1 MIKYLV
7 RRDNHFWYR
16 RKIKDY
22 GEVVFSLQ
30 TKNYNISLVRHAYID
45 FQIKKLI
52 YKGAFKFMTVQ
63 EIRKLID
70 KYKIYM
76 LEEEYNDFEDIRD
89 KELTVD
95 IEGKTYGGHTKEALS
110 YAINLYKA
118 IHEQNN
124 LELVKEE
131 TAKILKRSNFTSEDL
146 AKLKT
151 DKDNKIFHWELLKAE
166 WELLQSAYEGQKE
179 ITHEVK
185 EELTPHMIS
194 QIQMYQDFSKNKS
207 PIEKSNDMTITELL
221 RKYIT
226 ENQAA
231 KDWSDKNG
239 RDLEYVLG
247 HLSSYYNDKDINELT
262 REHFSQFRDN
272 VLRNLPQSSQ
282 IKELKGL
289 RTLKVIKYVKNKKLD
304 RIGLSTIN
312 KHLRRIHQVFEWG
325 SNCGYLEKN
334 LTKDLK
340 LIDKKK
346 SKKKK
351 TVKIP
356 YSKEDL
362 QRLFNSPWYNEELT
376 KVLRYKP
383 QNIFIP
389 ILALYTGAK
398 PAELGTLKISAI
410 KKRQG
415 IIGIDFNQMIKTTDS
430 ERFTPLSQAI
440 IDLGFLKYV
449 QYQKKQKEKL
459 LFPTVSVYK
468 GGGINF
474 TNDFTQYNRKYI
486 TEEKDKTFYSTRHL
500 VNQLLKNKKVHSYI
514 INDITGHSQD
524 AHDMDSSVYGDEQM
538 PEEIL
543 RDTINECLVY
553 DYLDFSEIKKA
564 IDILY

>member
-1 MIKYLV
+1 MVKYLV

-16 RKIKDY
+16 RKIKGY

-30 TKNYNISLVRHAYID
+30 TKNHNIALVRHAYID
-45 FQIKKLI
+45 FQIKKLM
-52 YKGAFKFMTVQ
+52 YKGAFELMTVQ

-76 LEEEYNDFEDIRD
+76 IEEEYNNFEDIRD
-89 KELTVD
+89 KELTVN
-95 IEGKTYGGHTKEALS
+95 IEGKTYGGHTREALG
-110 YAINLYKA
+110 YAINRYKA

-146 AKLKT
+146 AQLKT
-151 DKDNKIFHWELLKAE
+151 DKDNKIFHWELIKAE
-166 WELLQSAYEGQKE
+166 WELLHRAYEEQKE
-179 ITHEVK
+179 VVQKTDK
-185 EELTPHMIS
+185 EEPSIS
-194 QIQMYQDFSKNKS
+194 PEIITAYANFAMSQK
-207 PIEKSNDMTITELL
+207 PIKKSNAMSITELL
-221 RKYIT
+221 QKYIT
-226 ENQAA
+226 ENQEA

-247 HLSSYYNDKDINELT
+247 HLASYYNDKDISELT
-262 REHFSQFRDN
+262 RENFSQFRDN
-272 VLRNLPQSSQ
+272 VIRNLPKTSQ
-282 IKELKGL
+282 NKIFIGKSTIE
-289 RTLKVIKYVKNKKLD
+289 VIRLVKNKKLEK
-304 RIGLSTIN
+304 IGLSTVN

-356 YSKEDL
+356 YSQEDL
-362 QRLFNSPWYNEELT
+362 VKLFNSPWYNEELT
-376 KVLRYKP
+376 KTLRYKP

-389 ILALYTGAK
+389 ILALFTGAK
-398 PAELGTLKISAI
+398 PVELGTLKLSSI
-410 KKRQG
+410 KKKNGMWG
-415 IIGIDFNQMIKTTDS
+415 IYFNQMFKTVDS
-430 ERFTPLSQAI
+430 ERFTPLSQVI

-459 LFPTVSVYK
+459 LFPTISVYK
-468 GGGINF
+468 SGGINF
-474 TNDFTQYNRKYI
+474 TNDFTQHNRKYI
-486 TEEKDKTFYSTRHL
+486 TEEKDKTFYSIRHL
-500 VNQLLKNKKVHSYI
+500 VNQMLKNKKTPVYI
-514 INDITGHSQD
+514 INDILGHSDGQGNKD
-524 AHDMDSSVYGDEQM
+524 IEVYGDNM

-543 RDTINECLVY
+543 RDTINDCLVY
-553 DYLDFSEIKKA
+553 DYLDFSELKKV
-564 IDILY
+564 IESIY